1 MTNSQ
6 YFVVKILPLMAGVS
20 CIGLALMVLL
30 PENLWDL
37 VIGIP
42 TAVFLIYC
50 LVRVR
55 RHQLGQK
62 TRR

>member
-1 MTNSQ
+1 M
-6 YFVVKILPLMAGVS
+6 
-20 CIGLALMVLL
+20 MVLL

-42 TAVFLIYC
+42 TSVFLIYC